1 MSGFDLI
8 PIFAAGLVFASVL
21 LAGWGV
27 MGWLGGADDAARLK
41 ERVSGR
47 SSSRRDSLLAPLAK
61 LGRVLAAR
69 FERIGSKVGPRD
81 EAEIV
86 RNRTALIQA
95 GLRSHNAAVL
105 FQGTKVALA
114 ALLGGGFLAL
124 RFLGGMDLTVVMTGL
139 GAVMA
144 AGLGVYAPEVWL
156 RGRVAARRRTVA
168 DELPDALDLLVVCV
182 ESGMGLDQAIDRVC
196 AELAASG
203 PVISAELKLMTL
215 ELRAGKARADALRGL
230 SERVGLDDLS
240 SLTSLLVQADIFG
253 ISVGRTLRVYSD
265 AMRTKRSQ
273 RAEELAAKL
282 PVKLLLPLVGF
293 ILPALFVAIM
303 GPAGLTFMNV
313 FSKVNN

>member
-1 MSGFDLI
+1 MFSAEYMPF
-8 PIFAAGLVFASVL
+8 FAAGLAFASVL
-21 LAGWGV
+21 LAGYGI
-27 MGWLGGADDAARLK
+27 MGYLTGAGNTARLK

-47 SSSRRDSLLAPLAK
+47 AANRSESLAAPLVK
-61 LGRVLAAR
+61 LGRSLAENFA
-69 FERIGSKVGPRD
+69 RIGSKVGPKN
-81 EAEIV
+81 EAEIDK
-86 RNRTALIQA
+86 NRIALIQA
-95 GLRSHNAAVL
+95 GLRSPNASFL
-105 FQGTKVALA
+105 FQGVKAALA
-114 ALLGGGFLAL
+114 VALGGGFLL
-124 RFLGGMDLTVVMTGL
+124 VRFLGGLELTVVMTCV
-139 GAVMA
+139 GAAVA
-144 AGLGVYAPEVWL
+144 AGLGVYLPDTWL
-156 RGRVAARRRTVA
+156 RRRIAKRQLAVA

-196 AELAASG
+196 RELASSG
-203 PVISAELKLMTL
+203 PIISAELKLMTL
-215 ELRAGKARADALRGL
+215 ELRAGKSRGDALRGL

-240 SLTSLLVQADIFG
+240 SLTSLLIQADVFG

-303 GPAGLTFMNV
+303 GPAGLTFVEV